1 MSLVLCAFCRP
12 SFVDNTTVLR
22 DTNQQFS
29 LSCNRLGCHYT
40 YRYDSHRAMSVPWF
54 NVVDQLDN
62 SRVCW
67 RRSLDGASP
76 VLVGSG
82 LVAASTTTAS
92 VDISVSTVATLLFN
106 RDGVASLLIDV
117 TVANS
122 TTGLPLPAGQN
133 TSFQVS
139 CAVEV
144 RCVHCR

>member
-1 MSLVLCAFCRP
+1 M
-12 SFVDNTTVLR
+12 
-22 DTNQQFS
+22 
-29 LSCNRLGCHYT
+29 
-40 YRYDSHRAMSVPWF
+40 
-54 NVVDQLDN
+54 
-62 SRVCW
+62 
-67 RRSLDGASP
+67 
-76 VLVGSG
+76 LVGSG
-82 LVAASTTTAS
+82 LVAANTTTAS

-106 RDGVASLLIDV
+106 RDGVASLLIGV